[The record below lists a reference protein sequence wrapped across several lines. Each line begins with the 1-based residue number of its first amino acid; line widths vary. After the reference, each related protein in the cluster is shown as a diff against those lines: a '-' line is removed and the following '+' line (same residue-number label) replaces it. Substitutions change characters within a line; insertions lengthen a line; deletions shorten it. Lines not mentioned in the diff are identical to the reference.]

1 MKKKILIVSGDPNSI
16 NSEIIFKAWKK
27 LNKVEKKKIYLISNS
42 NLLKKQFL
50 KLKYSLKIENV
61 NNILEKENSSNLK
74 VLNIKLK
81 FKNPFKVNRIEA
93 SNFVINSLNYAH
105 KYCSE
110 NQGVTMI
117 NCPISKKLL
126 KKNKIGVTEF
136 LAAKCNVE
144 RNAEVMLIGNKKLSV
159 SPLTTHIDIN
169 EVSKKINFSLITKK
183 IQTINY
189 WLKKRLKRK
198 PRIGVLGLNPHNA
211 ELRKNSKEKK
221 IIIPAIIKLKRIGI
235 NVKGPLT
242 SDTIFMGEHKN
253 YDVIVGMYHDQVL
266 SPFKSIYKF
275 DAINITLG
283 LKYLR
288 VSPDHGTAINLIGK
302 NRANP
307 TSLIKCIEFL
317 K

>member
-16 NSEIIFKAWKK
+16 NSELIFKAWKK
-27 LNKVEKKKIYLISNS
+27 LNKVEKKKIYLILKS

-136 LAAKCNVE
+136 LAAKCNLK
-144 RNAEVMLIGNKKLSV
+144 RDTEVMLIGNKKLSV

-189 WLKKRLKRK
+189 WLKRRLKK
-198 PRIGVLGLNPHNA
+198 NPRIGVLGLNPHNA

-235 NVKGPLT
+235 DVKGPQLQIQFLWVNT
-242 SDTIFMGEHKN
+242 K
-253 YDVIVGMYHDQVL
+253 
-266 SPFKSIYKF
+266 
-275 DAINITLG
+275 ITM
-283 LKYLR
+283 
-288 VSPDHGTAINLIGK
+288 
-302 NRANP
+302 
-307 TSLIKCIEFL
+307 
-317 K
+317 